1 MERAGRLFRNV
12 KLPPQ
17 LADPEGR
24 VRAVWAN
31 AAGKKVAAHT
41 RAGVLVR
48 DTLIV
53 EVEDKV
59 WQRQLSTLK
68 HFLLRNLEKELGER
82 LVNDIDFRPM
92 PPRRE
97 PQRALHARASSVGI
111 QDPVLDLLY
120 QRALRNAK

>member
-1 MERAGRLFRNV
+1 
-12 KLPPQ
+12 
-17 LADPEGR
+17 
-24 VRAVWAN
+24 
-31 AAGKKVAAHT
+31 
-41 RAGVLVR
+41 
-48 DTLIV
+48 LIV